1 MKFFR
6 RNLLSF
12 LLVVVLVLS
21 AMPSTVFANAETVT
35 VSTEQDL
42 RDAIDAIPKG
52 GSGEITIQNVYMY
65 LNEGLYIEEKDVTFN
80 LVDASLV
87 TAKDAEYGFGQP
99 VIFGF
104 GTNIT
109 INLDDNSSMQSTG
122 HTGNMGVVRIDNST
136 DWNETTQTFEKTFT
150 LTVNGGQY
158 ACTEE
163 IPEDH
168 EADFVFVAAP
178 GTKVVLTDVVC
189 NGAVTEIDYEG
200 VGITVP
206 GELNVNSGKFTN
218 DVSEYVADGKFTCA
232 YGENYY
238 VRDKEMSDDFSK
250 PLTDGKI
257 IFNYAKPSAY
267 DEAAWLIAEEFG
279 TANPDFYFDPEGFND
294 DFSKLELGIY
304 WGTSKEEFHIVDVV
318 WNYDA
323 DILQTA
329 QSFIE
334 KFPEDRPWFNVSDLE
349 LVNYWTYRNPDS
361 EIDSLAN
368 YSGELK
374 SILGNSNFL
383 YTIEVRGGSDDVFYT
398 ERIGS
403 AKLIHNGK
411 VYFAT
416 TMIGARAEHAIYVS
430 ESTADTKDAL
440 IAAAQKRIDDYIG
453 ENVVKITAADETV
466 TEYYEKELANYDIEL
481 AIAQREL
488 AEAQAMLDAEMAKDP
503 LLWDYDIISQCQFKI
518 MECENEIQ
526 YIPQYKQGFFDIF
539 QEGGDLHFLKDAA
552 GDFFFNVEVIGTG
565 ETYKFVIIKDDTKL
579 TVPSY
584 STVDLNTNVS
594 VSTGSTSVP
603 LDTIIEVNKLTEGTD
618 YDRIIEIL
626 DIEENETFDIK
637 LHSGSL
643 DEYVTKLENGKFEV
657 KIPVPEK
664 FKGKKNLIIYYVDK
678 NNTPIPYT
686 VTIDEEEN
694 YVSFLTDHFSI
705 YTLAEKT
712 TQAEHTQHSGG
723 SATCCAKAICS
734 ECNQPYGEF
743 DATKHSGGTEIK
755 NAKEATVSE
764 KGYTG
769 DTYCKGCGEKIAD
782 GKDIPATSDMSTPQ
796 TGDNSNLWLWMAL
809 FFVSGGCLFGVA
821 LNDCKRRTANK

>member
-1 MKFFR
+1 MKFFKR
-6 RNLLSF
+6 KLLSF

-21 AMPSTVFANAETVT
+21 VMPSTVFANAETVT

-80 LVDASLV
+80 LVDAALV

-109 INLDDNSSMQSTG
+109 INLDDNSSIESTG

-150 LTVNGGQY
+150 LTVNGGRY
-158 ACTEE
+158 TCAEE
-163 IPEDH
+163 VQEGY
-168 EADFVFVAAP
+168 EADYVFVAAP
-178 GTKVVLTDVVC
+178 GTKVALTNVVC

-200 VGITVP
+200 VGINVP
-206 GELNVNSGKFTN
+206 GELVINSGKFTN
-218 DVSEYVADGKFTCA
+218 DVSEYAANGKFTCA

-238 VRDKEMSDDFSK
+238 VRDKEMTDDFSK
-250 PLTDGKI
+250 PLSNGKLV
-257 IFNYAKPSAY
+257 FNYAKPSAY
-267 DEAAWLIAEEFG
+267 DEAAWLIAEEFV
-279 TANPDFYFDPEGFND
+279 TDNPDFYFDPEGFND

-304 WGTSKEEFHIVDVV
+304 LGTAKEEFHIVDVV
-318 WNYDA
+318 WNYDT
-323 DILQTA
+323 DVLQTA

-349 LVNYWTYRNPDS
+349 LVNYWVYRNSDS
-361 EIDSLAN
+361 EVDSLAN

-416 TMIGARAEHAIYVS
+416 TMIGARAEHAIYVP

-453 ENVVKITAADETV
+453 KNVVKITAADETV

-481 AIAQREL
+481 ATAQREL
-488 AEAQAMLDAEMAKDP
+488 AEAQAMLAAELAKDP
-503 LLWDYDIISQCQFKI
+503 SLWDYNIISQCQFKI
-518 MECENEIQ
+518 MECENEIE
-526 YIPQYKQGFFDIF
+526 YIPQYKQGLFDIF
-539 QEGGDLHFLKDAA
+539 EEGGDLHFLKNAA
-552 GDFFFNVEVIGTG
+552 GDFFFNVEVLETE

-584 STVDLNTNVS
+584 ATVDLNTNVS
-594 VSTGSTSVP
+594 VTTDSSTVP
-603 LDTIIEVNKLTEGTD
+603 LDTVIEVDKLTEGAE
-618 YDRIIEIL
+618 YERIIEIL

-637 LHSGSL
+637 LHSSSL
-643 DEYVTKLENGKFEV
+643 DKYVTELEDGKFEV

-664 FKGKKNLIIYYVDK
+664 FEGKNLIVYYVDQ
-678 NNTPIPYT
+678 NNNPIEYEVT
-686 VTIDEEEN
+686 VKDNFAI
-694 YVSFLTDHFSI
+694 FITDHFSI
-705 YTLAEKT
+705 YTLTEKASQQT
-712 TQAEHTQHSGG
+712 EHTQHSGG
-723 SATCCAKAICS
+723 SATCCTKAICL

-743 DATKHSGGTEIK
+743 NATNHSGGTEIK
-755 NAKEATVSE
+755 NANEATVNE

-782 GKDIPATSDMSTPQ
+782 GKDIPATGTVSSPQ
-796 TGDNSNLWLWMAL
+796 TGDNSNLWLWVAL
-809 FFVSGGCLFGVA
+809 LFVSGGCLFGIA
-821 LNDCKRRTANK
+821 LNDRKRRTANK